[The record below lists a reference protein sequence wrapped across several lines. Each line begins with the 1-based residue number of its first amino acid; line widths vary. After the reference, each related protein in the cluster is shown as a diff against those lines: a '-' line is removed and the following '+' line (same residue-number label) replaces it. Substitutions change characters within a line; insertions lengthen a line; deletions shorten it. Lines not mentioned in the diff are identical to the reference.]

1 MQTAVEWLIEQLQ
14 APCRGIPS
22 HIIEQAKQMEKE
34 QIINAFDEGLDDRFY
49 GFSDRSE
56 QYYNETY
63 GSKGS
68 DVTASQLK
76 ISDSC
81 IPPESFT
88 LSLDRE
94 EPPIIVIDKE
104 GFMYK
109 GELVEDKGEIY
120 KLFKNYLTSSQF
132 EQAKKMENQQKGFN
146 EEEVYKLLCSMPNF
160 FNMTIPEQIEARE
173 QWYREQLK
181 SRQ

>member
-1 MQTAVEWLIEQLQ
+1 MQTAVEWLIEQINKHWDNKDVNSDEL
-14 APCRGIPS
+14 IK
-22 HIIEQAKQMEKE
+22 QAKEMEKQMVIDIVE
-34 QIINAFDEGLDDRFY
+34 KSRATGLTGEY
-49 GFSDRSE
+49 LLL
-56 QYYNETY
+56 TY

-104 GFMYK
+104 GFKYK

-120 KLFKNYLTSSQF
+120 KLFKNYLTSSQT
-132 EQAKKMENQQKGFN
+132 EISDEEIQQEAIKYGWGLGFAN
-146 EEEVYKLLCSMPNF
+146 SNGVYDAWVNGCK
-160 FNMTIPEQIEARE
+160 
-173 QWYREQLK
+173 WYREQLK
-181 SRQ
+181 KKQ